1 MDWLRDFVAALYG
14 AVSALLVALGI
25 DPAVL
30 FASGVGGYISL
41 HLFEDDESETPTK
54 RRRFMIVFGGA
65 AIGTYCSALIMAGL
79 DLPERNVRIASG
91 LGLML
96 ALFGMSLAA
105 ACAKAVRGMDL
116 REVIESWIK
125 RK

>member
-1 MDWLRDFVAALYG
+1 MDSLRDFVAALFG
-14 AVSALLVALGI
+14 AVSATLVALGI

-41 HLFEDDESETPTK
+41 HLFEVDDDAATTR
-54 RRRFMIVFGGA
+54 RRRFTIVFGGA

-105 ACAKAVRGMDL
+105 AIAKAVRGTDF
-116 REVIESWIK
+116 REVLESWLK
-125 RK
+125 RR